1 MAKVVEA
8 SPSTPAARVAGIH
21 TRRVKLLR
29 RMGGFP
35 GALVILAPWN
45 APGSGAIGGALA
57 CLGAAAS
64 YGLSYV
70 YMGRRLAGS
79 PAAACRPWCCR
90 PPS

>member
-1 MAKVVEA
+1 
-8 SPSTPAARVAGIH
+8 
-21 TRRVKLLR
+21 
-29 RMGGFP
+29 MGGFP